1 LEAQVTERTSDGLD
15 LRRRKLLFRC
25 WHRGMRE
32 MDLIMGRF
40 ADSSLA
46 ELSDD
51 ELADLER
58 LIELPDRDLLEGP
71 GVRRDL
77 EDVGERVVLRVVVDD
92 ADHPVLGHPVVQDL
106 IDQAFAGANDRG
118 YAKRSS
124 YSPRQTESSPGT
136 PDRSAS
142 PPKDRIHP
150 KKLTHDRQ
158 RNSSPPQPH
167 AEEH

>member
-40 ADSSLA
+40 ADVALA

-58 LIELPDRDLLEGP
+58 LIELPDRDLLAWVTGEVAVPADVDTALFRRMCDFHKHREG
-71 GVRRDL
+71 
-77 EDVGERVVLRVVVDD
+77 
-92 ADHPVLGHPVVQDL
+92 
-106 IDQAFAGANDRG
+106 
-118 YAKRSS
+118 
-124 YSPRQTESSPGT
+124 
-136 PDRSAS
+136 
-142 PPKDRIHP
+142 
-150 KKLTHDRQ
+150 
-158 RNSSPPQPH
+158 
-167 AEEH
+167 